1 MSNKNTILK
10 QAGILV
16 MAGILSRIIGFI
28 YRIPLTGIIGN
39 LGNGYYGFAYLIY
52 ANVLLITSYSIPGAV
67 SKVIAERLA
76 MKEYRNAQR
85 VFHCSFIYVIIVGG
99 IASIVTF
106 FIAPYLVREESV
118 AVLRVLCPTI
128 FFSGI
133 LGVYRGYF
141 QAHKTMVQ
149 SSISQ
154 ILEQIMNAIISVM
167 LAAVFVQLA
176 SGTDERNIAVNGAIG
191 SALGTGAGVLAA
203 LLFMIIVYQYNRKSI
218 QRKVHRDKTTYEE
231 SYQSAF
237 KIIIAVVTPIVLSTF
252 IYNFNTNLNGM
263 VFDKILNSVKL
274 YDAETV
280 DKLYGIFSGKS
291 VVLVNVPIAIAS
303 AMAATLLPN
312 IAGTYSLGGE
322 KEVSKQVNDTLKIL
336 MIIVIPIAV
345 GILVFAG
352 PIMRFMYSQKGEWE
366 LAASLLRI
374 LSLNVILTSISTLS
388 NAVLQAL
395 GQPKKTVVNA
405 SIALIVQTI
414 VFVILLV
421 FTNLDVYALAIAT
434 VLYAVLMCILNRRTV
449 IKYLSYKQ
457 DIKTTY
463 IYPIIASFVMGAIAL
478 GIYSLLYLIYPSNR
492 IVLIITVL
500 MAIIVYFATIIKL
513 GGVSEMEISKLPKGN
528 LLVAFAKRFKI
539 LKTSTSSLIE

>member
-1 MSNKNTILK
+1 M
-10 QAGILV
+10 
-16 MAGILSRIIGFI
+16 
-28 YRIPLTGIIGN
+28 
-39 LGNGYYGFAYLIY
+39 
-52 ANVLLITSYSIPGAV
+52 
-67 SKVIAERLA
+67 
-76 MKEYRNAQR
+76 
-85 VFHCSFIYVIIVGG
+85 
-99 IASIVTF
+99 
-106 FIAPYLVREESV
+106 
-118 AVLRVLCPTI
+118 
-128 FFSGI
+128 
-133 LGVYRGYF
+133 
-141 QAHKTMVQ
+141 
-149 SSISQ
+149 
-154 ILEQIMNAIISVM
+154 
-167 LAAVFVQLA
+167 
-176 SGTDERNIAVNGAIG
+176 
-191 SALGTGAGVLAA
+191 
-203 LLFMIIVYQYNRKSI
+203 MIILL
-218 QRKVHRDKTTYEE
+218 
-231 SYQSAF
+231 
-237 KIIIAVVTPIVLSTF
+237 LS
-252 IYNFNTNLNGM
+252 
-263 VFDKILNSVKL
+263 
-274 YDAETV
+274 
-280 DKLYGIFSGKS
+280 
-291 VVLVNVPIAIAS
+291 
-303 AMAATLLPN
+303 
-312 IAGTYSLGGE
+312 
-322 KEVSKQVNDTLKIL
+322 
-336 MIIVIPIAV
+336 IVIPIAV

-528 LLVAFAKRFKI
+528 LLVAFAKKFKI

>member
-1 MSNKNTILK
+1 M
-10 QAGILV
+10 
-16 MAGILSRIIGFI
+16 
-28 YRIPLTGIIGN
+28 
-39 LGNGYYGFAYLIY
+39 
-52 ANVLLITSYSIPGAV
+52 
-67 SKVIAERLA
+67 
-76 MKEYRNAQR
+76 
-85 VFHCSFIYVIIVGG
+85 
-99 IASIVTF
+99 
-106 FIAPYLVREESV
+106 
-118 AVLRVLCPTI
+118 
-128 FFSGI
+128 
-133 LGVYRGYF
+133 
-141 QAHKTMVQ
+141 
-149 SSISQ
+149 
-154 ILEQIMNAIISVM
+154 
-167 LAAVFVQLA
+167 
-176 SGTDERNIAVNGAIG
+176 
-191 SALGTGAGVLAA
+191 
-203 LLFMIIVYQYNRKSI
+203 MIILL
-218 QRKVHRDKTTYEE
+218 
-231 SYQSAF
+231 
-237 KIIIAVVTPIVLSTF
+237 LS
-252 IYNFNTNLNGM
+252 
-263 VFDKILNSVKL
+263 
-274 YDAETV
+274 
-280 DKLYGIFSGKS
+280 
-291 VVLVNVPIAIAS
+291 
-303 AMAATLLPN
+303 
-312 IAGTYSLGGE
+312 
-322 KEVSKQVNDTLKIL
+322 
-336 MIIVIPIAV
+336 IVIPIAV

-374 LSLNVILTSISTLS
+374 LSLNVIFTSISTLS

-478 GIYSLLYLIYPSNR
+478 KIYSLLYLIYPSNR
-492 IVLIITVL
+492 IVLFITVL